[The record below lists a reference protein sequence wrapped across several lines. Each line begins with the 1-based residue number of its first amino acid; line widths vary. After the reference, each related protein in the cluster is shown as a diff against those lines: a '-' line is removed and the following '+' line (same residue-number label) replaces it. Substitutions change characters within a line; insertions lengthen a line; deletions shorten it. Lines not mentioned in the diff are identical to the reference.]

1 MWLASTY
8 LIAGIT
14 AVANSR
20 AIPTLDG
27 LLDRRQFGSSN
38 SQSSSSSSGFSTSS
52 STTSDG
58 RVSRTTV
65 YGGTP
70 YTITQSSQSSPSP
83 GQSGTI
89 SSVQVGQNPAQIFQ
103 DPFPR
108 VPMPFPTTPFSTRP
122 MQSLGMPTQTSTF
135 FQPLP
140 IAATQ
145 TALPAQALNPSHA
158 IGAAQIPTG
167 QALNAPSSS
176 NPQAIPPPISAPS
189 APNPQAIPP
198 PTQVASGVA
207 PVLNTLIQTP
217 NPPPAA
223 ALQAQ
228 TSKVATNP
236 PVQAPNSPS
245 PASSLPTQASGSPQ
259 ASGPSQ
265 ASGSPQAS
273 GPPQAS
279 GSPQASGPPQASG
292 SPQASGAS
300 AQVSGVAAQALS
312 APPTAATKL
321 TPSSSGPSQAA
332 NTSST
337 ASNVLFQTAHSP
349 SQASDILPASREA
362 ASSDLPDQA
371 QNSTVTPAAT
381 NSTQGLNLPP
391 GSRPTKAVMSN
402 TNTTEM
408 TTPDTQT
415 PDQPLETSSRLPNPT
430 KQSTQAL
437 TDETNPAPS
446 NPAGPPPKVAP
457 QNLLQKANTTNA
469 GSVRNFPVVGLPV
482 AQPPQDI
489 KPDTE
494 NLGLERPTGPRAPN
508 TASAPATGNGAASDS
523 RLETG
528 TIPVFIE
535 SFTAEGR
542 PFRSDGLLKISNI
555 PAAASG
561 TS

>member
-1 MWLASTY
+1 MPVLPLAM
-8 LIAGIT
+8 
-14 AVANSR
+14 
-20 AIPTLDG
+20 
-27 LLDRRQFGSSN
+27 
-38 SQSSSSSSGFSTSS
+38 
-52 STTSDG
+52 
-58 RVSRTTV
+58 
-65 YGGTP
+65 
-70 YTITQSSQSSPSP
+70 
-83 GQSGTI
+83 
-89 SSVQVGQNPAQIFQ
+89 
-103 DPFPR
+103 
-108 VPMPFPTTPFSTRP
+108 PMPPLSIPMPSLSIPMPSFPMAP
-122 MQSLGMPTQTSTF
+122 LGMPTQTSTF

-198 PTQVASGVA
+198 PTQVA
-207 PVLNTLIQTP
+207 N
-217 NPPPAA
+217 
-223 ALQAQ
+223 LQGGDQ
-228 TSKVATNP
+228 S
-236 PVQAPNSPS
+236 
-245 PASSLPTQASGSPQ
+245 ASSGPELTKPSLKFANSSFRIPTSFRTLTSLRIPT
-259 ASGPSQ
+259 SLRTSTSFRIPTS
-265 ASGSPQAS
+265 
-273 GPPQAS
+273 
-279 GSPQASGPPQASG
+279 SGPPQASG